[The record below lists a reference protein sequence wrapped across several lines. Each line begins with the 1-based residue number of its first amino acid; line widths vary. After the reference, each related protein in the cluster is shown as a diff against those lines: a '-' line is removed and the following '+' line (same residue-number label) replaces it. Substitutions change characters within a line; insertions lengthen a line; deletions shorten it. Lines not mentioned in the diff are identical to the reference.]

1 MLKIS
6 MAVCVVWAW
15 MLASCSDS
23 NTEGIS
29 NSPRTYYYRL
39 VIPNADDV
47 QTMVIDSISSDIAS
61 VSNTPSWLSIAQN
74 GSQDGHPVV
83 ELTTKMNANDAV
95 NDAKV
100 LIAFE
105 DGNSVELT
113 VRQSYLYQSGANTN
127 DDFATD
133 WENLDKVTIYTNH
146 QYESVYT
153 PWNKTYTSSTI
164 PLDISRDVRKKDG
177 WEMVFSTLGDPNI
190 MDANYFGLYNKYLGI
205 FRIFYYITDATG
217 NGSELSFATTM
228 GSATKPKTKTPFF
241 NSLAYGIPMNKAS
254 EVQLSTNITGSNK
267 SFFTY
272 STPYTISGVGGNT
285 LTRGWGAFDLNMSAY
300 TGDASLLQGS
310 NESLTIECSTINNT
324 NISLSG
330 SLSANI
336 AGEFTQPYA
345 VSSSSGN
352 GLSSTL
358 ASMGTFLGDVRN
370 SALAGIENA
379 LTGSYTNTAFYYAG
393 MLCNGASVVSD
404 FILSNLEIDE
414 EEIDSIPGKIDLN
427 LTGKIDLSGYAR
439 SRVQNNVPSLTVM
452 NSVMKE
458 SGSHIGEGV
467 WSLQESPVVYIVD
480 DHFMGT
486 PKRVNYMMNEDGGYT
501 TLIGTDNQLRFITFL
516 DPSSIKLNIN
526 TNVFPD
532 ISDVN
537 IFTFVAVYPD
547 ENVGH
552 SQGYRDMMKLDATPT
567 VNLTE
572 PSKFSAGKMF
582 RSSDKDNKM
591 AYHQAEPSKF
601 ISKTIEESAS
611 KCSIVKQQGS
621 NYRYYG
627 RVLTGSSPSDKKVI
641 INPQVF
647 FPMSEDGSSITN
659 GEVPDFV
666 VCVYVTFKSN
676 GNNYAFFQRYLPEYK
691 LISGDNLKA
700 KKTELENYSQ
710 KSEATEAVG
719 TLNNNAAV
727 KVYNYNGHNDLA
739 KTLCILNTILE

>member
-1 MLKIS
+1 M
-6 MAVCVVWAW
+6 VTVT
-15 MLASCSDS
+15 SCSDS
-23 NTEGIS
+23 DLGNNTALA
-29 NSPRTYYYRL
+29 RTYYYSTVL
-39 VIPNADDV
+39 PNADDEQYIV
-47 QTMVIDSISSDIAS
+47 LDSLQADVSEIA
-61 VSNTPSWLSIAQN
+61 NTPQWLTV
-74 GSQDGHPVV
+74 SQSGNEDGHPI
-83 ELTTKMNANDAV
+83 LCLKTSPTASNAESN
-95 NDAKV
+95 AKV
-100 LIAFE
+100 LLTIA
-105 DGNSVELT
+105 DGNRVELD
-113 VRQSYLYQSGANTN
+113 VRLSYLYQGGSNTN
-127 DDFATD
+127 DDFATN

-254 EVQLSTNITGSNK
+254 EVQLSTNVTGSNK

-272 STPYTISGVGGNT
+272 STPYTVSGVGGNT

-370 SALAGIENA
+370 SALAGIEKA
-379 LTGSYTNTAFYYAG
+379 LTGSNVNTAFYYAG
-393 MLCNGASVVSD
+393 MLCNGASMVSD

-414 EEIDSIPGKIDLN
+414 DEIDSIPGKIELN
-427 LTGKIDLSGYAR
+427 LTGQIDLSGYAR
-439 SRVQNNVPSLTVM
+439 SRVQNNVPSLSVM

-480 DHFMGT
+480 DHFLGT

-501 TLIGTDNQLRFITFL
+501 TLLGTDNQLRFITFL

-537 IFTFVAVYPD
+537 ICTFAAVYPD
-547 ENVGH
+547 ENAGH
-552 SQGYRDMMKLDATPT
+552 SQGYRYMMKLDATPT
-567 VNLTE
+567 VNLAE

-582 RSSDKDNKM
+582 RSNDATNKM

-601 ISKTIEESAS
+601 ISETLEESAS

-641 INPQVF
+641 IDPQVF

-691 LISGDNLKA
+691 LISGTNLKT
-700 KKTELENYSQ
+700 KKTELETYSQ
-710 KSEATEAVG
+710 KSKAQEAVG
-719 TLNNNAAV
+719 TLYNNAAV

-739 KTLCILNTILE
+739 KTLSILNTILK

>member
-1 MLKIS
+1 MPIS
-6 MAVCVVWAW
+6 SVLSYGGVLVTIT
-15 MLASCSDS
+15 SCSDS
-23 NTEGIS
+23 DLGNNTALA
-29 NSPRTYYYRL
+29 RTYYYSTVL
-39 VIPNADDV
+39 PNADDEQYIV
-47 QTMVIDSISSDIAS
+47 LDSLQADVSEIA
-61 VSNTPSWLSIAQN
+61 NTPQWLTV
-74 GSQDGHPVV
+74 SQSGNEDGHPI
-83 ELTTKMNANDAV
+83 LCLKTSPTASNAESN
-95 NDAKV
+95 AKV
-100 LIAFE
+100 LLTIA
-105 DGNSVELT
+105 DGNRVELD
-113 VRQSYLYQSGANTN
+113 VRLSYLYQGGSNTN
-127 DDFATD
+127 DDFATN

-254 EVQLSTNITGSNK
+254 EVQLSTNVTGSNK

-272 STPYTISGVGGNT
+272 STPYTVSGVGGNT

-336 AGEFTQPYA
+336 AGEYTQPYA

-370 SALAGIENA
+370 SALAGIEKA
-379 LTGSYTNTAFYYAG
+379 LTGSNVNTAFYYAG
-393 MLCNGASVVSD
+393 MLCNGASMVVDYIMSD
-404 FILSNLEIDE
+404 KEITED
-414 EEIDSIPGKIDLN
+414 EIDSIPGKIDLN
-427 LTGKIDLSGYAR
+427 LTGKIDLSGYSR

-467 WSLQESPVVYIVD
+467 WGLQESPVVYIVD
-480 DHFMGT
+480 DHFMGS
-486 PKRVNYMMNEDGGYT
+486 RGSVN
-501 TLIGTDNQLRFITFL
+501 LILGEQGEYKSASSLDQELRMVTFL

-537 IFTFVAVYPD
+537 VYTFVAVYPD
-547 ENVGH
+547 ENAGH
-552 SQGYRDMMKLDATPT
+552 TQGYRSMMRMSNTPV
-567 VNLTE
+567 VNLVDPANFKKGTV
-572 PSKFSAGKMF
+572 F
-582 RSSDKDNKM
+582 RSKNANNRMK
-591 AYHQAEPSKF
+591 YHKVMPTDF
-601 ISKTIEESAS
+601 VMEEMEETTSN
-611 KCSIVKQQGS
+611 CSIVKQQAS

-627 RVLTGSSPSDKKVI
+627 RLLRGSSSADKKVMI
-641 INPQVF
+641 DPQVF
-647 FPMSEDGSSITN
+647 FPTSEDCKTIYN
-659 GEVPDFV
+659 GQVPDFV

-676 GNNYAFFQRYLPEYK
+676 GHYYSFSNRYLPEYK
-691 LISGDNLKA
+691 LISGNELKT
-700 KKTELENYSQ
+700 KKEALEKYSKKCKKKEL
-710 KSEATEAVG
+710 VG
-719 TLNNNAAV
+719 TLCNNAGV
-727 KVYNYNGHNDLA
+727 GITNINGHRDLA
-739 KTLCILNTILE
+739 KTIKILNTILK